1 MSSLNLTLNESNI
14 SVANNTSDVTVAV
27 GVKFTDGWWAASDT
41 GSSITVSCNGT
52 SKTLSFG
59 PYNIG
64 ANGSKNF
71 GSIKFSGIKH
81 SSDGSKSVTASAT
94 WVVPFGNGYKVSG
107 SASKT
112 LTKIARA
119 SSISS
124 ISGSTLGSAI
134 TVNINRLNSGFTH
147 TITYKF
153 GSITRS
159 YTGQATACTFTPPLS
174 DASQI
179 SQAVSGSATVSVQ
192 TYSGS
197 TAIGS
202 AVSKVFTLN
211 LPSSVLPSIT
221 GPTITRVDNGVPA
234 AWGVYV
240 QGFSKAN
247 ISIGGTGI
255 YGSTIAS
262 YALSGGGYSSSNAS
276 LATGVL
282 NTAGTNTF
290 TGTIRDSRGRAVSK
304 SASITVL
311 EYSNPTAVITVE
323 RCNSNGTANTD
334 GTYVKVIALFACA
347 SVSSKNNIVS
357 KTITVGNYTSTS
369 FTSGSPV
376 VLGGALSTDSSY
388 TATLTIKD
396 ALGSSTIA
404 KTIVPTGAVTM
415 DYKAGGNGVAFGKV
429 AEVEDIVDSAWP
441 IYVQGQRLAN
451 IAETCINRG
460 VIPANANLNNYTVTG
475 YYHQPL
481 NDNAS
486 TGSNYPIGEAGLLL
500 VYNADYI
507 YQTYH
512 HFYGEGKW
520 SRTYYYGTWTSW
532 KKDAVTTDSMHP
544 LAHDH
549 LNEPWIGSQQSS
561 LSGWIGWYSSYHGVR
576 KGWIGHNSGS
586 DFHIVN
592 EENGGLGLC
601 TRGAYLWFEYSDSTS
616 HAFRPAYAVRDIITL
631 GYATHRWST
640 IYSKSGSI
648 STSDRNNKHD
658 IKELLNEKHR
668 ALFMGLKPVSFVL
681 NNADSGRTHFGFIS
695 QDVEEKL
702 IELGMNGLD
711 FAGFCKDQ
719 AVNVI
724 IKDNGKE
731 LVSKKFDDNGNPIYE
746 YSLRYE
752 EFISLNTMMIQ
763 DTIRHLSLI
772 ESKLNHLED
781 TYTKYLQDYKNE
793 INIKLQKLENKIRLL
808 EDHIK

>member
-1 MSSLNLTLNESNI
+1 MSSLNLTLSESNI

-41 GSSITVSCNGT
+41 GSSITISCNGT

-81 SSDGSKSVTASAT
+81 NSDGSKTVTASAT

-107 SASKT
+107 SANKT

-147 TITYKF
+147 TVTYKF

-197 TAIGS
+197 TAIAS

-211 LPSSVLPSIT
+211 LPSSVLPSII

-255 YGSTIAS
+255 YGSSIAS

-304 SASITVL
+304 AASITVL

-334 GTYVKVIALFACA
+334 GTYVKVIATFACA
-347 SVSSKNNIVS
+347 SISGKNNIVS
-357 KTITVGNYTSTS
+357 KTITIGNYTSTS

-404 KTIVPTGAVTM
+404 KTTVPTGAVTM
-415 DYKAGGNGVAFGKV
+415 DFKAGGNGVAFGKV

-441 IYVQGQRLAN
+441 IRAN
-451 IAETCINRG
+451 GGFKTDYYYAYKAGDTMYNSQNIELYGNPPFIDFHAKNSTADYTSRIIDYGDNYLTCIGKPIRSDNG
-460 VIPANANLNNYTVTG
+460 ALLGTLQANTSEYIGLYDGTLNT
-475 YYHQPL
+475 
-481 NDNAS
+481 
-486 TGSNYPIGEAGLLL
+486 
-500 VYNADYI
+500 
-507 YQTYH
+507 
-512 HFYGEGKW
+512 
-520 SRTYYYGTWTSW
+520 
-532 KKDAVTTDSMHP
+532 
-544 LAHDH
+544 
-549 LNEPWIGSQQSS
+549 
-561 LSGWIGWYSSYHGVR
+561 R
-576 KGWIGHNSGS
+576 KGWIGHNSS
-586 DFHIVN
+586 NNLHITNEAGGRVFINCEAEIASSLTVKNVGYVRGYTVN
-592 EENGGLGLC
+592 GIKMRIGVVGDNDQVYIGDSETGTIIRGKSIKLG
-601 TRGAYLWFEYSDSTS
+601 STS
-616 HAFRPAYAVRDIITL
+616 
-631 GYATHRWST
+631 GATV
-640 IYSKSGSI
+640 
-648 STSDRNNKHD
+648 TSDANLKTD
-658 IKELLNEKHR
+658 VKPINENYKNFF
-668 ALFMGLKPVSFVL
+668 ASLTPVSYKYDIEGHKRSHL
-681 NNADSGRTHFGFIS
+681 GFIA
-695 QDVEEKL
+695 QDVENAL
-702 IELGMNGLD
+702 SNNGLKTID
-711 FAGFCKDQ
+711 FAGICIDEVGDYEVDHDDPDTKI
-719 AVNVI
+719 ALT
-724 IKDNGKE
+724 KG
-731 LVSKKFDDNGNPIYE
+731 LKKI

-752 EFISLNTMMIQ
+752 EFISLNTAMIQ
-763 DTIRHLSLI
+763 EMIKNLANLKSVYNKKI
-772 ESKLNHLED
+772 ED
-781 TYTKYLQDYKNE
+781 
-793 INIKLQKLENKIRLL
+793 LENRINQL
-808 EDHIK
+808 EKF